1 MQTKLNRVIFIG
13 LILLFF
19 IAATGT
25 TTASTLTVDIS
36 GSGDYTSI
44 QAAVK
49 NATNG
54 DTIVVYPGTYTENV
68 YVNKELTIMSQSGN
82 PEDTIVEA
90 TYNYVI
96 RVDADNVT
104 ISGFNVTGSPRGIS
118 LYRVEN
124 CIVDNNI
131 ASNSNEGIVLEH
143 SSNNSLTNNT
153 AKNHRYNGIMLYSSS
168 SNTLTSNTAEKNS
181 IGIRLYPSSNNV
193 LINNTA
199 SNNKN
204 CGIVLDSP
212 SNNNTLTSNTAS
224 NNDNCGVVGSCS
236 NSTLTS
242 NVVSNN
248 KNSGISL
255 SSSSNNTL
263 FSNTISNNGYVGIG
277 LPSSSNNLIY
287 DNYFNNTKNAYDT
300 GSNNTWNI
308 TKTSGVNIIG
318 GDYLGGNYWSDYAG
332 ADTDG
337 DGLGDTLLPYNNGI
351 DNGGD
356 YLPLTDPAVANQAPL
371 AIIDSIDPNPAT
383 LGSLVNFTGHGTDT
397 DGFISAYLWK
407 LDGTNLSTE
416 ANFSTSNISLGTHN
430 VTFSVQ
436 DDDGAWSEEVSETLN
451 VTEVPNVAPVA
462 TIESITPNPA
472 IVGDEITFTGNGT
485 DTDGTIAAYLW
496 TLNGTNLSTE
506 ASFSNSSIPVGTH
519 AITFKVQDDDGA
531 WSGEVSETLNIT
543 EVPNVAPAANAGGP
557 YEAVEGSAITFD
569 ASASSDPD
577 GDTLQYR
584 WDFESDGTW
593 DTELS
598 ADPAASHTWND
609 DWTGMVTVE
618 VNDGEL
624 NNTSTADVTVTNADP
639 ALDAIVSPIDPCQ
652 VNTQVSASSGFSDP
666 GTQDTHTAVWD
677 WGDGITTAGTVSETD
692 GAGSVTG
699 EHTYRNAGV
708 YWVTLTITDDDGG
721 SATRTSEQYVVIYD
735 PAGGFVTGG
744 GWINS
749 PAGAYIPDASLAGKA
764 TFGFVSKYQKGATAP
779 SGNTEFQFRVAN
791 LNFKSTSYDWLVIAG
806 AQAKYKGSGTIN
818 GAGDYGFMLSA
829 VDGAIKK
836 DGVDKFRIKI
846 WDKASGDIVYDNE
859 VGVSEDTEPSTAI
872 GGGSIV
878 VHKAK

>member
-1 MQTKLNRVIFIG
+1 
-13 LILLFF
+13 
-19 IAATGT
+19 
-25 TTASTLTVDIS
+25 
-36 GSGDYTSI
+36 
-44 QAAVK
+44 
-49 NATNG
+49 
-54 DTIVVYPGTYTENV
+54 
-68 YVNKELTIMSQSGN
+68 
-82 PEDTIVEA
+82 
-90 TYNYVI
+90 
-96 RVDADNVT
+96 
-104 ISGFNVTGSPRGIS
+104 
-118 LYRVEN
+118 
-124 CIVDNNI
+124 
-131 ASNSNEGIVLEH
+131 
-143 SSNNSLTNNT
+143 
-153 AKNHRYNGIMLYSSS
+153 
-168 SNTLTSNTAEKNS
+168 
-181 IGIRLYPSSNNV
+181 
-193 LINNTA
+193 
-199 SNNKN
+199 
-204 CGIVLDSP
+204 
-212 SNNNTLTSNTAS
+212 
-224 NNDNCGVVGSCS
+224 
-236 NSTLTS
+236 
-242 NVVSNN
+242 VVSNN